1 MIQQNTEEE
10 APQLKQTAPNKSSEI
25 LMKSRNLV
33 LEIHLGLRYEDSHP
47 VVSVDQS
54 IPLPSILEPMFVK
67 DGAKTVEGIVRM
79 LGVDTF
85 ERMVR
90 EFFLSKADEMYTT
103 NKFVEHKTLV
113 DTLKDDQAI
122 LELDQ
127 GSGGAQKILV
137 KPIVSEE
144 TNLIVEMEDVED
156 DVHEQEVPEEY
167 QLDDGE
173 EEEPKAE
180 LVETQISEV
189 PPPKPPTP
197 SPQTSTGTVL
207 NNSSRKP
214 IIR

>member
-1 MIQQNTEEE
+1 MIQKNTEEE

-67 DGAKTVEGIVRM
+67 DGAKTVEGIVQM

-127 GSGGAQKILV
+127 GSGGTQKILV

-144 TNLIVEMEDVED
+144 TNLIVEMEDAED
-156 DVHEQEVPEEY
+156 DAHEVPEEY

-173 EEEPKAE
+173 GDQLKAE

-207 NNSSRKP
+207 NNSNRKP

>member
-127 GSGGAQKILV
+127 GSGGPQKILV